1 MEMQGLKQA
10 AMRPSEAF
18 GTTKEFIWKQP
29 EKPKP
34 LKAKE
39 CRDALK
45 RLSKIIRRI
54 DRPTGTISPHCTPI
68 DGWLDCR
75 S

>member
-1 MEMQGLKQA
+1 MPNVGSARQSHGGVAIRSALPIAVSMEMQGLKQA

-34 LKAKE
+34 L
-39 CRDALK
+39 
-45 RLSKIIRRI
+45 
-54 DRPTGTISPHCTPI
+54 
-68 DGWLDCR
+68 
-75 S
+75 